1 MIQYEVMPVVDS
13 YEIER
18 ALKEKFGPDVMG
30 NEDVVA
36 NVLFDDYYSNDSCKH
51 YCFSEDKVYEG
62 HSWQNEER
70 IRICNCVNA
79 MLREVFPDCDAILV
93 DVSW

>member
-1 MIQYEVMPVVDS
+1 MKYEMMPVVDAGDLQD
-13 YEIER
+13 
-18 ALKEKFGPDVMG
+18 ALELQFGPAIMG
-30 NEDVVA
+30 NEDVMA
-36 NVLFDDYYSNDSCKH
+36 QVLFDDEYSNYSYKR
-51 YCFSEDKVYEG
+51 YNFSKDEVYEG

-79 MLREVFPDCDAILV
+79 MLRDMFPGHDTILV

>member
-1 MIQYEVMPVVDS
+1 MKYEMMPVVDA
-13 YEIER
+13 YELQR
-18 ALKEKFGPDVMG
+18 ALELQFGPDVMG
-30 NEDVVA
+30 NEDVMA
-36 NVLFDDYYSNDSCKH
+36 NVLFDDDYNNYSCKR
-51 YCFSEDKVYEG
+51 YYFETDEVYEG

-79 MLREVFPDCDAILV
+79 MLRDMFPDRHAILV

>member
-1 MIQYEVMPVVDS
+1 MQYEMMPVVDV
-13 YEIER
+13 EELR
-18 ALKEKFGPDVMG
+18 EALELRFGPDVMG
-30 NEDVVA
+30 NEDVMA
-36 NVLFDDYYSNDSCKH
+36 NVLFDDDYNNYCCLRYY
-51 YCFSEDKVYEG
+51 FSKDEVYEG

-79 MLREVFPDCDAILV
+79 MLRDMFPDREVILV

>member
-1 MIQYEVMPVVDS
+1 MMYEMMPVIDADVLQ
-13 YEIER
+13 E
-18 ALKEKFGPDVMG
+18 ALELQFGPNIMG
-30 NEDVVA
+30 NEDVMA
-36 NVLFDDYYSNDSCKH
+36 NVLFGDEYNNYSCKRYYFSND
-51 YCFSEDKVYEG
+51 EVYEG

-79 MLREVFPDCDAILV
+79 MLRDMFPDRDVILV

>member
-1 MIQYEVMPVVDS
+1 MKYEIVPVVAA
-13 YEIER
+13 EE
-18 ALKEKFGPDVMG
+18 LKETLELQFGPDVMG
-30 NEDVVA
+30 NEDFMA
-36 NVLFDDYYSNDSCKH
+36 NVLFDDFYNNDSCK
-51 YCFSEDKVYEG
+51 YYFFSEDEVYEG

-79 MLREVFPDCDAILV
+79 MLRDMFPGYEKILV